1 MKVTVMSQENALRY
15 SEITKKDIIIVSIVG
30 EKENPLVFN
39 GGKVVDIFRMY
50 FEDIERPYGLSKMPS
65 REDFYGLKSF
75 LDKNVSSVEEIVVH
89 CYAGS
94 SRSSAC
100 AVAVMRYLGVDDSF
114 IWSSSDYIPNKLVLT
129 HAIDEL
135 GVELTELEI
144 KALYDI
150 NDEAHMMCSE
160 FVFDEEDSLF

>member
-1 MKVTVMSQENALRY
+1 MKVTVMSQENALKY
-15 SEITKKDIIIVSIVG
+15 SKIAKKDLIVVSIVG
-30 EKENPLVFN
+30 EKENPVVFD
-39 GGKVVDIFRMY
+39 GDKVTDIFRMY

-65 REDFYGLKSF
+65 REDFNGLKDF
-75 LDKNVSSVEEIVVH
+75 LDKNIDSVEEVVVH

-100 AVAVMRYLGVDDSF
+100 AVAIMRYLSEDDSF
-114 IWSSSDYIPNKLVLT
+114 IWSSSDYVPNKLVLT

-135 GVELTELEI
+135 GVDLDESEI

-160 FVFDEEDSLF
+160 FVFDEER